1 MASHAALVEAEI
13 LRKRGCAAVGAAEA
27 ATAWTPT
34 EGRKV
39 LAELHRSTGKWYLS
53 VKFAA
58 RRGTRTKELKHIT
71 SMADA
76 YPGAPS
82 FLGMLPRK
90 TWTTRAAAEQAS
102 SHFREWV
109 NGGRRQQKAAAAAST
124 AAAAAPQLD
133 ACMPQRFSGRLNLS
147 RPSVA
152 VSIKFGLDGRALVQ
166 FAPKAAAQLSQEDH
180 SALWQ
185 VRSRAMQQVLVSRR
199 WGATQGR

>member
-58 RRGTRTKELKHIT
+58 RRGTRTKELKRIT

-152 VSIKFGLDGRALVQ
+152 VSINFIEGRAQVK
-166 FAPKAAAQLSQEDH
+166 FAPRAPAQLSQEEH

-185 VRSRAMQQVLVSRR
+185 VRSTRAMQQVLVSRR